1 MTTSGP
7 PGLGAAPGVPDGRG
21 LRIGVAVARF
31 NPGVTQR
38 LLDGCLAALAR
49 CGVAPADTVVVRVPG
64 AFELPLA
71 AKVLLERHGVD
82 AVVCLGA
89 VIRGETPHFEYVSAQ
104 AAAGIM
110 QVGLSSGRP
119 VVFGVLTTDT
129 PEQAYARAG
138 GSHGNKGEEAA
149 LAAVE
154 MARLVRGDA
163 PAETPAPSKPAE
175 G

>member
-1 MTTSGP
+1 MQEAGRAD
-7 PGLGAAPGVPDGRG
+7 LGAVPVIPDGRG
-21 LRIGVAVARF
+21 LTIGVAVSRF
-31 NPGVTQR
+31 NPGVTER
-38 LLDGCLAALAR
+38 LLQGCLEALLR
-49 CGVAPADTVVVRVPG
+49 CGVERQHIMVARVPG

-71 AKVLLERHGVD
+71 ALILIRRYGVD

-110 QVGLSSGRP
+110 QVGLLTGKP
-119 VVFGVLTTDT
+119 VIFGVLTTDT

-138 GSHGNKGEEAA
+138 GAHGNKGAEAA

-154 MARLVRGDA
+154 MARLVRGEVRLELPEA
-163 PAETPAPSKPAE
+163 MP
-175 G
+175 GM